1 MCLQFSIKWC
11 FFKAEETPQGSIV
24 YIKWS
29 IFNLS
34 LLKSFFLFSLSL
46 SIHSTL
52 DSYNSICVQT
62 CIKSKEFFL
71 SISYFNNIKID
82 DTKIVYMCRE
92 WEMICRSKLKSQALG
107 SASLHI
113 YPFICLR
120 SVSSIYHLSLLMI
133 YWHIECQILLCYSS
147 SFI

>member
-1 MCLQFSIKWC
+1 MLLQSRGDPSRKYCIYKMINLQFVIAQK
-11 FFKAEETPQGSIV
+11 
-24 YIKWS
+24 
-29 IFNLS
+29 
-34 LLKSFFLFSLSL
+34 LFSFLSL